1 MDNLPSKLVHAT
13 AAPETAAPV
22 TGPKVIPNDPTP
34 ADQAIYVLSLSPG
47 FATNIHKGN
56 WGRTLSSGMTD
67 QDLNFLDPA
76 NRTFYAPHVMSS
88 AGQALGDKNKGIVTE
103 RDRAKTCLICD
114 SGGYQVAQQTGGIND
129 MNDREEILQWIEQ
142 RADVSMLLDIPT
154 GRVGDPKKPYP
165 FPTQKACLQRT
176 LDHLKFFEAEHDPGA
191 VTWLSVIQ
199 GNTHGVGYDWYN
211 AVKHF
216 DFAEGWAIA
225 GPMRKDLAYILT
237 LLLRMLGDGNLQ
249 KKKWIHVLGTQEMWM
264 GVALTAVQ
272 RALNA
277 NGCNLRISFDTSSS
291 CLMVGKNRVYTLP
304 QFTKYQLTL
313 GAEKAPDTNAL
324 FGSNLRWPWPS
335 AIGNKLTLGDINVP
349 SKGASLYCRDDL
361 SNTLMMLHNY
371 AATRE
376 AIALVNRV
384 MDAQKASGEYLIA
397 PRLSKVVAVI
407 DQVIAAGPKDGLK
420 LINHHRG
427 MLNSLD
433 GNNLG

>member
-1 MDNLPSKLVHAT
+1 MDNLPSKLVHAN

-34 ADQAIYVLSLSPG
+34 ADQAIYVLSLSPT
-47 FATNIHKGN
+47 FATNIYKGK
-56 WGRTLSSGMTD
+56 WGRTLSSEMTD
-67 QDLNFLDPA
+67 QDLNFLNPA
-76 NRTFYAPHVMSS
+76 NTTFYAPHVMSS
-88 AGQALGDKNKGIVTE
+88 AGQALRIKNKGIVTE
-103 RDRAKTCLICD
+103 RDVEKTCLICD
-114 SGGYQVAQQTGGIND
+114 SGGHQVAKQTGGIND
-129 MNDREEILQWIEQ
+129 MRDREAILAWIEE
-142 RADVSMLLDIPT
+142 RADLSMTLDIPT
-154 GRVGDPKKPYP
+154 GPVGDPEDPYQ
-165 FPTQKACLQRT
+165 FPTQKACLERT
-176 LDHLKFFEAEHDPGA
+176 LDHLKFFQRYHTPGA
-191 VTWLSVIQ
+191 VTWLNVIQ
-199 GNTHGVGYDWYN
+199 GNTAGVGYDWYN

-225 GPMRKDLAYILT
+225 GPKRKDLAYILT
-237 LLLRMLGDGNLQ
+237 LLLRMLGDGKLQ
-249 KKKWIHVLGTQEMWM
+249 KKKWIHVLGTQELWM
-264 GVALTAVQ
+264 VVALTAVQ

-291 CLMVGKNRVYTLP
+291 CSMTGRNQVYTLP

-313 GAEKAPDTNAL
+313 GAESAPDTNAL

-349 SKGASLYCRDDL
+349 SKGGSLYCRDDL

-397 PRLSKVVAVI
+397 PRLSDAIAVI

-427 MLNSLD
+427 LLNSLD

>member
-1 MDNLPSKLVHAT
+1 MDNLPAKLV
-13 AAPETAAPV
+13 PETAVPEN
-22 TGPKVIPNDPTP
+22 GPKVIPNDPTP

-47 FATNIHKGN
+47 FATNIYKGK
-56 WGRTLSSGMTD
+56 WDRSLPTGMHNE
-67 QDLNFLDPA
+67 DLNFLDPA

-103 RDRAKTCLICD
+103 RDVTKTCLICD
-114 SGGYQVAQQTGGIND
+114 SGGYQVAQQTGGIDD
-129 MNDREEILQWIEQ
+129 MNDRDEILKWIEQ

-165 FPTQKACLQRT
+165 FPTQKACLERT
-176 LDHLKFFEAEHDPGA
+176 LEHLKFFEAEHDEGK

-199 GNTHGVGYDWYN
+199 GNTPGVGYDWYN

-225 GPMRKDLAYILT
+225 GPMRKNVAYILT
-237 LLLRMLGDGNLQ
+237 LLLRMLDDGNLQ

-264 GVALTAVQ
+264 GAILTALQ

-277 NGCNLRISFDTSSS
+277 NGCKLRISFDTSSS
-291 CLMVGKNRVYTLP
+291 CSMIGRNQVYTLP

-313 GAEKAPDTNAL
+313 GAESAPDTNDL
-324 FGSNLRWPWPS
+324 FGSSQRWPWPS
-335 AIGNKLTLGDINVP
+335 AIGNKLTLGDVNVP
-349 SKGASLYCRDDL
+349 SKGGSLYCRDDL

-397 PRLSKVVAVI
+397 PRLSDAIAVI
-407 DQVIAAGPKDGLK
+407 DQVIAAGPKDGPK

-433 GNNLG
+433 GNNLGPI

>member
-1 MDNLPSKLVHAT
+1 MDNLPAKLV
-13 AAPETAAPV
+13 PETAAPA

-47 FATNIHKGN
+47 FATNIYKGN
-56 WGRTLSSGMTD
+56 WGRTLSSRMTD

-103 RDRAKTCLICD
+103 RDVTKTCLICD
-114 SGGYQVAQQTGGIND
+114 SGGYQVAQQTGGIDD

-165 FPTQKACLQRT
+165 FPTQKACLERT

-191 VTWLSVIQ
+191 VTWLNVIQ
-199 GNTHGVGYDWYN
+199 GNTHGVGYDWDN

-225 GPMRKDLAYILT
+225 GPMRKNVAYILT
-237 LLLRMLGDGNLQ
+237 LLLRMLDDGNLQ
-249 KKKWIHVLGTQEMWM
+249 KKKWIHFLGTQELWM
-264 GVALTAVQ
+264 GVILTAVQ

-291 CLMVGKNRVYTLP
+291 CSMIGRNQVYTLP
-304 QFTKYQLTL
+304 QFTEHQLTL
-313 GAEKAPDTNAL
+313 GAEKAPDTNDL
-324 FGSNLRWPWPS
+324 FGSCQRWPWPS

-397 PRLSKVVAVI
+397 PRLSQVVAVI
-407 DQVIAAGPKDGLK
+407 DQVIAAGPKDGRA
-420 LINHHRG
+420 LIKRHSG
-427 MLNSLD
+427 LLNSLD
-433 GNNLG
+433 GNNLGPM

>member
-1 MDNLPSKLVHAT
+1 MDNLPSKHVPAT
-13 AAPETAAPV
+13 TAPATPV

-34 ADQAIYVLSLSPG
+34 ADQAIYVLSLSPT
-47 FATNIHKGN
+47 FATNIYNGK

-76 NRTFYAPHVMSS
+76 NPIFYAPHVMSS
-88 AGQALGDKNKGIVTE
+88 AGQALPVKNKGIVTE
-103 RDRAKTCLICD
+103 RDVTKTCLICD
-114 SGGYQVAQQTGGIND
+114 SGGYQVAKQTGGIND
-129 MNDREEILQWIEQ
+129 MRDRGAILAWIEE
-142 RADVSMLLDIPT
+142 RADLSMLLDIPT
-154 GRVGDPKKPYP
+154 GPVGNPKKPYP
-165 FPTQKACLQRT
+165 FPTQKACLART
-176 LDHLKFFEAEHDPGA
+176 LDHLKFFQRNHTPGK

-199 GNTHGVGYDWYN
+199 GNTPGVAYDWYDQ
-211 AVKHF
+211 VKSF

-225 GPMRKDLAYILT
+225 GPLRKDLAYILT
-237 LLLRMLGDGNLQ
+237 LLLRMLGDDKLQ

-277 NGCNLRISFDTSSS
+277 NGCNLRISYDTSSS
-291 CLMVGKNRVYTLP
+291 CLMIAHNQVYTLP
-304 QFTKYQLTL
+304 QFTKHQLTL
-313 GAEKAPDTNAL
+313 GAEKAPDTNDL
-324 FGSNLRWPWPS
+324 FGSDKRWPWPS

-361 SNTLMMLHNY
+361 SNTLVMLHNY

-384 MDAQKASGEYLIA
+384 MDAQKASGQQQIA
-397 PRLSKVVAVI
+397 PRLSDAIAVI
-407 DQVIAAGPKDGLK
+407 DQVIAAGPKDGPK

-427 MLNSLD
+427 LLNSLD
-433 GNNLG
+433 GNNLGPI